1 MKEQLNREN
10 KKNKL
15 LNINFICTGN
25 TCRSYMA
32 EAIANHLLKTH
43 YFKINTEVKER
54 LVVGSAGTAV
64 MFDDIPLKSF
74 RALELLK
81 VPNLKFIPKQID
93 KVMVE
98 TSDLL
103 ITMAS
108 VHKKH
113 IEMGFEAIDQSKIFT
128 LREISNI
135 CLYLRLENIINE
147 EIYLDTSSGTR
158 KTKIGLKTFSTK
170 KTLDRIFSLKA
181 IDRQRIL
188 NAEDIEI
195 NDPYGSS
202 LKKYLETARTIKDNI
217 SIFLDYI
224 LLS

>member
-43 YFKINTEVKER
+43 YFKINTELKES

-64 MFDDIPLKSF
+64 MFEDIPLKSF

-98 TSDLL
+98 TSNLL

-113 IEMGFEAIDQSKIFT
+113 IELGFDAIDQTKIFT
-128 LREISNI
+128 LRELANI
-135 CLYLRLENIINE
+135 CLYLRLENILNE
-147 EIYLDTSSGTR
+147 EIFASSYPDPR
-158 KTKIGLKTFSTK
+158 KTRLEMKTFSTK

-181 IDRQRIL
+181 SDRQRIL
-188 NAEDIEI
+188 NAKDIEI
-195 NDPYGSS
+195 NDPYGGS

-217 SIFLDYI
+217 GIFLDYI